1 MATHPSSF
9 VWYDVMTT
17 DTKAAEAFYKQ
28 VVGWTMADAGMADR
42 SYTILSAGPAMVG
55 GLMPIPEDAANAG
68 ARPAWMGYI
77 GVDDVD
83 ASATKVKAAGG
94 AIHRPPE
101 DIPGVGRFAVA
112 ADPHGASFIIFKS
125 ANEGQPAP
133 VARGTAGHIGWR
145 ELHAGNGEEAFAFYS
160 KLFGWTK
167 DHDFDMG
174 PMGAYRIFAAGGP
187 PVGGMMTKMPE
198 MPQPAWVYYFN
209 VDGIDAAAER
219 VKKAGGKIINGPMEV
234 PGDDWIIQCLDPQ
247 GAMFALVSG
256 KR

>member
-17 DTKAAEAFYKQ
+17 DSKAAEAFYKQ

-42 SYTILSAGPAMVG
+42 PYTLLSAGPAMVG
-55 GLMPIPEDAANAG
+55 GLMPIPEDAAKAG

-83 ASATKVKAAGG
+83 AHADKVKAAGG

-101 DIPGVGRFAVA
+101 DIPNVGRFAVA
-112 ADPHGASFIIFKS
+112 ADPHGASFILFKS
-125 ANEGQPAP
+125 ASDVQPAP
-133 VARGTAGHIGWR
+133 VARGTPGHIGWC
-145 ELHAGNGEEAFAFYS
+145 ELHAGNGDEAMAFYS
-160 KLFGWTK
+160 KLFGWK
-167 DHDFDMG
+167 NERNFEMG
-174 PMGAYRIFAAGGP
+174 PMGTYKLFSADGP
-187 PVGGMMTKMPE
+187 DIGGMMTKQAAI
-198 MPQPAWVYYFN
+198 PQPFWLYYFN
-209 VDGIDAAAER
+209 VDGIDAAVER
-219 VKKAGGKIINGPMEV
+219 VTKAGGQVLNGPMEV